1 MMGKYRFTKREST
14 NTIDVWQRGKSAV
27 GLREKHLAKY
37 CLLFCKINKPP

>member
-27 GLREKHLAKY
+27 GYPRKTSCKV
-37 CLLFCKINKPP
+37 LLTILQDQ